1 VATNKILV
9 IDDSRVIRKT
19 VRDMLPEGDFE
30 IVEAKDGVE
39 GMDKLTSEQPSLI
52 MLDFILPKMSGWE
65 VFQQIQSN
73 PDFQK
78 IPLVL
83 MSGKKEEV
91 TDKMSEP
98 FEFFEFIEKPFDRS
112 ILADA
117 IRQAT
122 VKSRKVRPQAIIER
136 SESAEAVVDGAALAE
151 LHAQIAEVRD
161 SIAQEMQ
168 TLQGRFDRLQE
179 AQASEVTAISP
190 VSSEEVQ
197 AIRSQ
202 LQELQAGQIGQG
214 AGVAGSSEEVEALR
228 FQIQA
233 LQQARQADKDLFAA
247 QIDEF
252 IQAQAA
258 ERQGFTGK
266 ITTLE
271 DEVDTLKKQ
280 LGQLVV
286 LIKKKLM

>member
-122 VKSRKVRPQAIIER
+122 VKSRKVRPQATIER